1 MESYYGNGKRADG
14 IGTAQTRKMHADIT
28 FDDYVSIFLAEK
40 RLLLSPVTVQ
50 NYAREL
56 KRAIRYF
63 GRESMTG
70 ISFLRM
76 KRYFCELP
84 ERERSRRT
92 GRPLAPGTVRQHYI
106 VLHSFFE
113 NAAENEVIYENP
125 MKRIKHLTESKNAV
139 IEEPL
144 SYDETQVRYI
154 IRCLAEEP
162 CMWRAAVMFALDSGC
177 RSGEVMG
184 LKWSDISLA
193 TGKVVICRTVR
204 YTAGLGTFMSSPKSG
219 KNRIIYLNK
228 PALACLCE
236 WKAAQESE
244 ILYRDA
250 AQKEAGYCFTQR
262 DGSPL
267 IPVAFNNYLSR
278 FGRKY
283 GLPGIHPHA
292 LRHTMA
298 SLSIANGADIV
309 SVSNKLGHSNISITL
324 DIYSHANLH
333 AQLRANAALADA
345 IY

>member
-1 MESYYGNGKRADG
+1 MEKTGVRASF
-14 IGTAQTRKMHADIT
+14 TYSQ
-28 FDDYVSIFLAEK
+28 YIFVFRAEK
-40 RLLLSPVTVQ
+40 RTLLSPVTLQ
-50 NYAREL
+50 NYEREL
-56 KRAIRYF
+56 RRGEKYL
-63 GRESMTG
+63 GSEELRE

-113 NAAENEVIYENP
+113 NAAENEVIDENP

-139 IEEPL
+139 VAEPL
-144 SYDETQVRYI
+144 SYDEEQVRHI
-154 IRCLAEEP
+154 IRCLADEP

-184 LKWSDISLA
+184 LKWSDISRES
-193 TGKVVICRTVR
+193 GKVVICRTVR
-204 YTAGLGTFMSSPKSG
+204 HTAGLGTFMSSPKSG
-219 KNRIIYLNK
+219 KNRVIYLNE
-228 PALACLCE
+228 PALACLYE

-244 ILYRDA
+244 IIYRDA
-250 AQKEAGYCFTQR
+250 AQKEEGYCFTQR

-309 SVSNKLGHSNISITL
+309 SVSNKLGHASVSITL
-324 DIYSHANLH
+324 NIYSHAN
-333 AQLRANAALADA
+333 AQAQIRANAVLAAA

>member
-63 GRESMTG
+63 GRESMTE

-76 KRYFCELP
+76 KRYFCEFSEH
-84 ERERSRRT
+84 ERNGRT
-92 GRPLAPGTVRQHYI
+92 GSALAPGTVRQHYI

-113 NAAENEVIYENP
+113 NAAENEVIDENP
-125 MKRIKHLTESKNAV
+125 MKRIKHLTESKNGVVA
-139 IEEPL
+139 EPL
-144 SYDETQVRYI
+144 SYDEEQVRYI
-154 IRCLAEEP
+154 IRCLADEP

-184 LKWSDISLA
+184 LKWSDISREG
-193 TGKVVICRTVR
+193 GKVIICRTVR
-204 YTAGLGTFMSSPKSG
+204 HTSGLGTFMSSPKSG
-219 KNRIIYLNK
+219 KNRVIYLNE
-228 PALACLCE
+228 PALACLYE

-244 ILYRDA
+244 IIYRYA
-250 AQKEAGYCFTQR
+250 EQKEEVYCFTQR

-267 IPVAFNNYLSR
+267 IPVAFNNYLLR

-309 SVSNKLGHSNISITL
+309 SVSNKLGHASVSITL
-324 DIYSHANLH
+324 NIYSHAN
-333 AQLRANAALADA
+333 AQAQIRANAVLAAA

>member
-1 MESYYGNGKRADG
+1 
-14 IGTAQTRKMHADIT
+14 
-28 FDDYVSIFLAEK
+28 
-40 RLLLSPVTVQ
+40 
-50 NYAREL
+50 
-56 KRAIRYF
+56 
-63 GRESMTG
+63 
-70 ISFLRM
+70 M

-113 NAAENEVIYENP
+113 NAVENEVIDGNP
-125 MKRIKHLTESKNAV
+125 RKRIKHLTESKNAV

-144 SYDETQVRYI
+144 SYDEEQVRYI

-162 CMWRAAVMFALDSGC
+162 CMWRAAVMFAIDSGC

-184 LKWSDISLA
+184 LKWSDINSES
-193 TGKVVICRTVR
+193 GRVVICRTVR
-204 YTAGLGTFMSSPKSG
+204 HTAGLGTFMSSPKSG
-219 KNRIIYLNK
+219 KNRVIYLNE
-228 PALACLCE
+228 PALACLSE
-236 WKAAQESE
+236 WKAVQESE
-244 ILYRDA
+244 IIYRDT
-250 AQKEAGYCFTQR
+250 AQKEEGYCFTQR

-324 DIYSHANLH
+324 DIYSHANLQ
-333 AQLRANAALADA
+333 AQLRANAVLADA

>member
-1 MESYYGNGKRADG
+1 MESNYGNGKRADG

-28 FDDYVSIFLAEK
+28 FNDYVSIFLTEK

-63 GRESMTG
+63 GRESMTE

-76 KRYFCELP
+76 KRYFCEFSEH
-84 ERERSRRT
+84 ERNGRN

-113 NAAENEVIYENP
+113 NAVENEVIDGNP

-144 SYDETQVRYI
+144 SYDEAQVRYI

-162 CMWRAAVMFALDSGC
+162 CMWRAAAMFALDSGC

-184 LKWSDISLA
+184 LKWSDISLT
-193 TGKVVICRTVR
+193 TGKVIICRTVR
-204 YTAGLGTFMSSPKSG
+204 HTADLGTFMSSPKSG

-250 AQKEAGYCFTQR
+250 SQKEEGYCFTQR

-333 AQLRANAALADA
+333 AQLRANAVLADA